1 MTVVDT
7 LAEEAINNSLERL
20 HISGEDKDVNDVRHC
35 SYPQSSLGEEEE
47 ISLAL
52 ENSVDVEQSLSPP
65 PSPPIIICDAWY
77 GFPSQKRPRKERINA
92 VSRQLSNFIQWRSSS
107 SLSSKSS
114 AKDTAQ
120 QNNCKVSL
128 LGSEGDVQAV
138 NNRMGELVTS
148 NAQSTS
154 TTCSNNEVEFQPNVA
169 IHEFINKETKHN
181 TNNEED
187 DSDTIVYLSPDASHT
202 LSSTR
207 PPPRIVIIGMLIDR
221 RITTDRSRIRAEE
234 TLNIKAVKLPLDELN
249 TKELTSHEPLNVDTC
264 MELMQRW
271 WWNCDQLVLP
281 KKEQEEQKEQSN
293 NEDNNDEE
301 EESRDIIYRKCFI
314 DAAARAM
321 KTQRERHPNRT
332 VHITN
337 KG

>member
-1 MTVVDT
+1 MMTVVDT
-7 LAEEAINNSLERL
+7 LAEEAINSSLERL
-20 HISGEDKDVNDVRHC
+20 RISGEVKDVNDDVRHC
-35 SYPQSSLGEEEE
+35 LYPQSSLSQEEVY
-47 ISLAL
+47 L
-52 ENSVDVEQSLSPP
+52 ENRVDALSS
-65 PSPPIIICDAWY
+65 PSSSPIIICDAWY

-92 VSRQLSNFIQWRSSS
+92 VSRQLSNFIQWRTS
-107 SLSSKSS
+107 SLSSKSKS
-114 AKDTAQ
+114 SVKDSVQ
-120 QNNCKVSL
+120 QNNCQVSL

-138 NNRMGELVTS
+138 HDRMDELATTS
-148 NAQSTS
+148 NTQSTS
-154 TTCSNNEVEFQPNVA
+154 TTCSNNEVEFQPNIA
-169 IHEFINKETKHN
+169 IHEFINKQTMHN

-187 DSDTIVYLSPDASHT
+187 DTDTIVYLSPDASHT

-234 TLNIKAVKLPLDELN
+234 TLKIKAVKLPLDELN

-271 WWNCDQLVLP
+271 WWNFDQLVLL
-281 KKEQEEQKEQSN
+281 KKEQQEQKEQSN
-293 NEDNNDEE
+293 NEDNKDEE
-301 EESRDIIYRKCFI
+301 EESRDIMYRNCFI
-314 DAAARAM
+314 DAAAWAM

>member
-1 MTVVDT
+1 M
-7 LAEEAINNSLERL
+7 AEEAINNSLERL
-20 HISGEDKDVNDVRHC
+20 RISGEVKDVNDDVGHC

-47 ISLAL
+47 VSLAL

-107 SLSSKSS
+107 LSSKCS
-114 AKDTAQ
+114 AKDTVQ

-138 NNRMGELVTS
+138 HDRMDELATI
-148 NAQSTS
+148 NTQSTS

-169 IHEFINKETKHN
+169 IHEFINEETKHN
-181 TNNEED
+181 TNNKED
-187 DSDTIVYLSPDASHT
+187 DTDTIVYLSPDASHT

-234 TLNIKAVKLPLDELN
+234 TLKIKAVKLPLDELN
-249 TKELTSHEPLNVDTC
+249 TKELTSYEPLNVDTC

-271 WWNCDQLVLP
+271 WWNCDQLVLL
-281 KKEQEEQKEQSN
+281 KKEQQEQKEQSN
-293 NEDNNDEE
+293 NEDNNDDD
-301 EESRDIIYRKCFI
+301 EESRDIMYRKCFI
-314 DAAARAM
+314 DAAAWAM